1 MNIAKIKYRLED
13 NRVIVVETKPLV
25 NDCKILNQV
34 KSNGKLVVF
43 KEERGCYTLFIR
55 YPMINELIIGS
66 KVSVIFEEKSCEDC
80 ERVTI
85 SELEQYLEKYC
96 PVYVKRTYNK
106 STKVHTIVFTDKR
119 REE

>member
-25 NDCKILNQV
+25 DKCIILNQD
-34 KSNGKLVVF
+34 KSDGKLVVF
-43 KEERGCYTLFIR
+43 NEERGCYTLFIR
-55 YPMINELIIGS
+55 YPMINELNIGS

-96 PVYVKRTYNK
+96 PVYVRRSYNK
-106 STKVHTIVFTDKR
+106 STKLHTIVFTDKR